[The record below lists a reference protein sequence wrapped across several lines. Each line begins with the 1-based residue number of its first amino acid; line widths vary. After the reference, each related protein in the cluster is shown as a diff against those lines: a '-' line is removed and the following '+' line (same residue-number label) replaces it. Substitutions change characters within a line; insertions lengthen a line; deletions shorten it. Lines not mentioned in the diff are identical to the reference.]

1 MRPTE
6 SSPFTTIQISIFEI
20 LWHDNLKLYVACG
33 EIISAAVAHMQIWLI
48 GSSSLLLQSE
58 LYNGVCFVLYSSYVQ
73 HSFYSTLYSHS
84 RFCVLVHLCICM
96 YTAYSLE

>member
-6 SSPFTTIQISIFEI
+6 SSPFTI
-20 LWHDNLKLYVACG
+20 LWHDNLKLYVARG
-33 EIISAAVAHMQIWLI
+33 QMSQISVAVAPMQIRFI

-58 LYNGVCFVLYSSYVQ
+58 LYNGVCFVPCSSYVQ

-96 YTAYSLE
+96 STAYSLE